1 MGVRKW
7 RRDSI
12 TIHPPTRRLASVDGW
27 DCSRKRRASSV
38 TVSPFRICFKNKKKK
53 IVDASIEDRNFEK
66 EKERS
71 EFAFLS

>member
-1 MGVRKW
+1 MGLLEEEEGIKCYRF
-7 RRDSI
+7 SI
-12 TIHPPTRRLASVDGW
+12 PNLFQ
-27 DCSRKRRASSV
+27 K
-38 TVSPFRICFKNKKKK
+38 KKKK